1 MGKEIEK
8 KFLFK
13 EDGINYVTP
22 PFYSLYNSLNNLE
35 KQVRENGSP
44 IFQGYLPIEKGMELA
59 KELDIKIN
67 FEPTEIRLRD
77 KAEKFYVTIKGN
89 GDVCR
94 NEVEKG
100 IEKIIFDKYWDLTL
114 GKRVEKI
121 RLEKPYN
128 NFKIEIDVYTDRN
141 LILAEIEVPSI
152 EIADALIP
160 LGKDVTSNP
169 QYKNRNLA
177 K

>member
-8 KFLFK
+8 KFLLK
-13 EDGINYVTP
+13 ENGINYATQ
-22 PFYSLYNSLNNLE
+22 PFYSLYNSLDGLE
-35 KQVRENGSP
+35 KQVQENGSQ
-44 IFQGYLPIEKGMELA
+44 IIQGYLPIELEIDWK
-59 KELDIKIN
+59 KELDINFN

-77 KAEKFYVTIKGN
+77 KAGKFYFTIKGD

-152 EIADALIP
+152 EIADALVP

-169 QYKNRNLA
+169 RYKNKNLA